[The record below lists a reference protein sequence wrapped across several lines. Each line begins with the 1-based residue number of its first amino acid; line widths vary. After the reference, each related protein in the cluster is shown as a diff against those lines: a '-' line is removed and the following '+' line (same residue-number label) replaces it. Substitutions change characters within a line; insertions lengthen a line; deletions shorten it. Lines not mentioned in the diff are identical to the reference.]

1 METRTITICDKNETT
16 MIGNEITKIETRW
29 NQDQKTTKAMTKAG
43 ILRRIH
49 ENWDEIEKIEKIE
62 NFENFEEI

>member
-1 METRTITICDKNETT
+1 M
-16 MIGNEITKIETRW
+16 
-29 NQDQKTTKAMTKAG
+29 TKAMTKAE

-49 ENWDEIEKIEKIE
+49 ESWDEIEKIEKIEKIE